1 MSLFN
6 GSKGHLIMIFDH
18 SAHTEPIVIELLLS
32 VLPSKKAGKGDC
44 DVTGRVLNSQYSMNN
59 VCFPK

>member
-18 SAHTEPIVIELLLS
+18 SVHTEPIVIESLPL
-32 VLPSKKAGKGDC
+32 VLPGQKAGKGDC

-59 VCFPK
+59 VCFLK